1 MYEVLKILLIVGSL
15 MKLYFSESHRSRVL
29 SLYRR
34 ALKLSLD
41 WCIRRDIW
49 RIEALKIRSRFES
62 NRNICDPWR
71 LSVILEETEAI
82 LKKYKHP
89 DPYIVPTSPGGSKWE
104 RNIPPTAHLKTEH

>member
-1 MYEVLKILLIVGSL
+1 
-15 MKLYFSESHRSRVL
+15 MKLPLSESHRFRVL

-34 ALKLSLD
+34 SLKLLLD
-41 WCIRRDIW
+41 WCIRRDVW

-62 NRNICDPWR
+62 NKNISEPWR
-71 LSVILEETEAI
+71 LSIVLEEAESI

-104 RNIPPTAHLKTEH
+104 RNIPPTAHLKSGH

>member
-1 MYEVLKILLIVGSL
+1 MKVLI
-15 MKLYFSESHRSRVL
+15 SESHRFRVL

-34 ALKLSLD
+34 SLKLSLD

-62 NRNICDPWR
+62 NKNIYDPRR
-71 LSVILEETEAI
+71 LSIIFDETEAI

-89 DPYIVPTSPGGSKWE
+89 EPYIAPTSPGGSKWE
-104 RNIPPTAHLKTEH
+104 RNIPPTAHVFNF